1 MPKARIEGVELYYEI
16 HGSGFPLVLIR
27 GLGSNA
33 DHWYSQ
39 VPPFS
44 LRFRLVIFD
53 NRGIGRS
60 GKPDVRYTIPMM
72 ADDTA
77 GLMDALGISKAHI
90 LGLSM
95 GGMIAQEFALRY
107 PQMVGGLVL
116 ACTHCGGDA
125 AVRPS
130 GICSTFNDLMFS
142 GTQEAVK
149 KAQTCVY
156 AEQTLTEVPEIIQKN
171 REVSQKFPP
180 DTEVLIR
187 QLEAIEHHDTWER
200 LPLIHAPTLV
210 LAGKEDALI
219 PPENSRILA
228 ERIPGAR
235 LQIIEGGGHLFLVEQ
250 EDVFNRTVLDFLEAL
265 RR

>member
-77 GLMDALGISKAHI
+77 GLMDALGIPKAHI

-95 GGMIAQEFALRY
+95 GGMIAQEFALRH
-107 PQMVGGLVL
+107 P
-116 ACTHCGGDA
+116 
-125 AVRPS
+125 
-130 GICSTFNDLMFS
+130 
-142 GTQEAVK
+142 
-149 KAQTCVY
+149 
-156 AEQTLTEVPEIIQKN
+156 
-171 REVSQKFPP
+171 
-180 DTEVLIR
+180 
-187 QLEAIEHHDTWER
+187 
-200 LPLIHAPTLV
+200 
-210 LAGKEDALI
+210 
-219 PPENSRILA
+219 
-228 ERIPGAR
+228 
-235 LQIIEGGGHLFLVEQ
+235 
-250 EDVFNRTVLDFLEAL
+250 
-265 RR
+265 